1 MLPVIEKATLATES
15 QNWTLVNQYLGELP
29 LEKKNQKLIKLKEAH
44 LRQVLA
50 IALQVLKYGDFQQRW
65 EIARFFR
72 KLGKTA
78 ITPLIKIIQ
87 DEEADAEFRWFAVR
101 ILGDFSQP
109 EVVIALV
116 KLLQKTEDED
126 LATVVAQ
133 ALANI
138 GDSAIEALSQLLTNT
153 ELRPLAASALA
164 YMRRPQVVEPLL
176 SIVDDPNPEVRATA
190 IEALGSFHSEKITP
204 VLINALQDTA
214 AIVRK
219 EAVIALGFQAPH
231 INLTSWDLVSSI
243 EPLLYD
249 LNLEVCQKAAIAMGR
264 ISNEEAIIAL
274 GKLLNSST
282 TSLPLQVEV
291 VRALGW
297 TGKALALK
305 FLQEKL
311 VSSPGKVCEEIVRM
325 MGRWEVVEMKLQV
338 SQILIDFLQ
347 KNYLNQESKIQQLIA
362 TSLGKLSNKN
372 AIPWLEKLAD
382 KPDKTLQLHALAA
395 LKKLGVN

>member
-1 MLPVIEKATLATES
+1 MLPVLEKATLATES

-29 LEKKNQKLIKLKEAH
+29 LEKKNQKLIKLKEAQ
-44 LRQVLA
+44 LRQVLT

-72 KLGKTA
+72 KLGKPA
-78 ITPLIKIIQ
+78 ITPLIKILH
-87 DEEADAEFRWFAVR
+87 DEDADVEFRWFAVR

-116 KLLQKTEDED
+116 RLLQKTEDED
-126 LATVVAQ
+126 LATVAAQ
-133 ALANI
+133 ALGNI
-138 GDSAIEALSQLLTNT
+138 GDSAIEALAQLLTDT

-176 SIVDDPNPEVRATA
+176 SIVDDPNPEVRAVA
-190 IEALGSFHSEKITP
+190 IEALGSFHSKKITP

-231 INLTSWDLVSSI
+231 LNLKSWDLVSSI
-243 EPLLYD
+243 QPLLYD
-249 LNLEVCQKAAIAMGR
+249 LNPQVCQKAAIAMGR
-264 ISNEEAIIAL
+264 IGNEEAILAL
-274 GKLLNSST
+274 GKLLQSPT
-282 TSLPLQVEV
+282 TTAALQIEV

-362 TSLGKLSNKN
+362 TALGKLSNKN

-382 KPDKTLQLHALAA
+382 QPDKTLQLHALAA
-395 LKKLGVN
+395 LKQLGVN

>member
-29 LEKKNQKLIKLKEAH
+29 LEKKNQRLIKLKEAQ

-65 EIARFFR
+65 EISRFFR
-72 KLGKTA
+72 KLGKPA
-78 ITPLIKIIQ
+78 ITPLIKILH
-87 DEEADAEFRWFAVR
+87 DEEADVEFRWFVVR

-126 LATVVAQ
+126 LAVVAAQ
-133 ALANI
+133 ALGNI
-138 GDSAIEALSQLLTNT
+138 GDSAIEALAQLLTDT
-153 ELRPLAASALA
+153 ELRLLAASALA

-176 SIVDDPNPEVRATA
+176 SVVDDPNPEVRAVA

-231 INLTSWDLVSSI
+231 LNLTSWDLVSSI

-249 LNLEVCQKAAIAMGR
+249 FNPQVCQKAAIAMGR
-264 ISNEEAIIAL
+264 ISNEEAILAL

-382 KPDKTLQLHALAA
+382 QPDKTLQLHALAA

>member
-1 MLPVIEKATLATES
+1 MLRVIEKATLATES

-29 LEKKNQKLIKLKEAH
+29 LEKKNQRLIKLKEAQ

-65 EIARFFR
+65 EISRFFR
-72 KLGKTA
+72 KLGKPA
-78 ITPLIKIIQ
+78 ITPLIKILH
-87 DEEADAEFRWFAVR
+87 DEEADVEFRWFVVR

-116 KLLQKTEDED
+116 RLLQKTEDED
-126 LATVVAQ
+126 LAAVAAQ
-133 ALANI
+133 ALGNI
-138 GDSAIEALSQLLTNT
+138 GDSAIEALAQLLTDT
-153 ELRPLAASALA
+153 ELRLLAASALA

-176 SIVDDPNPEVRATA
+176 SIVDDPNPEVRAVA

-204 VLINALQDTA
+204 VLINALKDTA

-231 INLTSWDLVSSI
+231 LNLTSWDLVSSI

-249 LNLEVCQKAAIAMGR
+249 FNPQVCQKAAIAMGR

-274 GKLLNSST
+274 GQLLNSPT

-338 SQILIDFLQ
+338 SQVLIDFLQ
-347 KNYLNQESKIQQLIA
+347 NNYLNQESKIQQLIA
-362 TSLGKLSNKN
+362 TALGKLSNKN

-382 KPDKTLQLHALAA
+382 KPDKTLRLHALAA
-395 LKKLGVN
+395 LKQLGRC